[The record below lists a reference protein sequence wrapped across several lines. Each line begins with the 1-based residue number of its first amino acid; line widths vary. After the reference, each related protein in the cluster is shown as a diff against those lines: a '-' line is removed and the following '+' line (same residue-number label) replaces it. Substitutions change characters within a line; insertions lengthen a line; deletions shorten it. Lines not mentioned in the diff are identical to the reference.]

1 MDLLTSSQKLRWN
14 KLLVGF
20 PYGLNKIFMA
30 SNEYYCVAYCTFHST
45 TVPKIPTGFFQTLLY
60 TGLIC
65 CEDLK
70 IFAPF
75 GILCKEVLHSSSATL
90 YI

>member
-1 MDLLTSSQKLRWN
+1 MNLLTSSLKLRWKN
-14 KLLVGF
+14 LLVGF
-20 PYGLNKIFMA
+20 PYGLDKIFMA

-45 TVPKIPTGFFQTLLY
+45 TVLKIPTGFFQTLLY
-60 TGLIC
+60 TGLIK
-65 CEDLK
+65 DLK
-70 IFAPF
+70 IFVPC